1 MQPIEIPLDPIV
13 RGDTVPFSFV
23 FNRAGVPIDMRGMTI
38 IIMFKFAALQAD
50 NKAPLVKSVTA
61 PVDSVSASNGLVYTT
76 LETSDTLKLKGGV
89 TYSMSIRLIEPNFP
103 EPRESTLLFSNVLVE
118 DK

>member
-23 FNRAGVPIDMRGMTI
+23 LNRAGVGIDLRGMTI
-38 IIMFKFAALQAD
+38 VIAFKFAALQD
-50 NKAPLVKSVTA
+50 DSKAPLIKTVTA
-61 PVDSVSASNGLVYTT
+61 PVDSVSASNGLIYTT
-76 LETSDTLKLKGGV
+76 LETSDTLKLKAGV
-89 TYSMSIRLIEPNFP
+89 TYSMSVRLIEPNFP